1 MVRIDKY
8 KHLYLRLCK
17 EYNIPLNLS
26 GIDLNSVPIKYRS
39 RHLTSFQESAFHK
52 CWWDK
57 MSTLLADDCN
67 DLLVSLGCK
76 PLTTENKKELKQ
88 EILDGYMYISLVGF
102 LEKKYSNMTRRNI
115 EEVLESFLRR

>member
-26 GIDLNSVPIKYRS
+26 GIDLNSVPIRYRS

-76 PLTTENKKELKQ
+76 PLTTENKKDLKQ
-88 EILDGYMYISLVGF
+88 EILDGYMYITLIGF
-102 LEKKYSNMTRRNI
+102 LEGKYSNMTRRNL

>member
-1 MVRIDKY
+1 MARIDKY

-17 EYNIPLNLS
+17 EYNMPINPS
-26 GIDLNSVPIKYRS
+26 GIDFNSVPIRYRC
-39 RHLTSFQESAFHK
+39 RYNTSFQESAFHK
-52 CWWDK
+52 CWWDN

-76 PLTTENKKELKQ
+76 SLTTENKKILKQ
-88 EILDGYMYISLVGF
+88 GILDGYMYITLIGL
-102 LEKKYSNMTRRNI
+102 LEKKYSHTTRGKI

>member
-26 GIDLNSVPIKYRS
+26 GIDLNSVPIRYRS
-39 RHLTSFQESAFHK
+39 RYNTSFQESAFHK

-76 PLTTENKKELKQ
+76 SLTTENKKDLKQ
-88 EILDGYMYISLVGF
+88 EILDGYMYITLIGF